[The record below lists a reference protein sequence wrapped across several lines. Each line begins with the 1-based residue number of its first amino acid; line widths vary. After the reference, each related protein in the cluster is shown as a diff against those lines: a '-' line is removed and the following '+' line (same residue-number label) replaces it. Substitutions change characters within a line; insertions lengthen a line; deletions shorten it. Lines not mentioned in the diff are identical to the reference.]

1 MTADIVISHLLLLHE
16 LGVGAVVDNILSK
29 DGSGE
34 DGVNLLG
41 ADVLELSVEN
51 KVVSG
56 GSNGNGGLLAEKDK
70 GEDIAEL
77 DRES

>member
-1 MTADIVISHLLLLHE
+1 MEADTVISHLLLLHE
-16 LGVGAVVDNILSK
+16 LGVGAVVDNILAE

-34 DGVNLLG
+34 NGVNLLS

-56 GSNGNGGLLAEKDK
+56 GAHSNGGFLAEEDK